1 MGDAIMF
8 CGYKPDIYDQLG
20 PIAPEEFLDVW
31 YRLMDK
37 DADEV
42 ASFEDV
48 KNWDIEN
55 DKPLFKY
62 NEDLYREYVWSEY
75 VGGDKSEITFQE
87 AFDFYNSTGFKKAE
101 FENGWYSLWL
111 NYGID
116 SVTFD
121 DVKGSFENNTDFK
134 AKIEGWGFDSPE
146 AFM

>member
-1 MGDAIMF
+1 MSFNYERMEQLRNSDTNNNGNITYDEFCKHFFGDAIMF

-20 PIAPEEFLDVW
+20 PIAPEGFLDVW

-48 KNWDIEN
+48 KRWDVEN

-87 AFDFYNSTGFKKAE
+87 AFDFYNSTALKKAE
-101 FENGWYSLWL
+101 FENGWYSLWG
-111 NYGID
+111 Y
-116 SVTFD
+116 
-121 DVKGSFENNTDFK
+121 
-134 AKIEGWGFDSPE
+134 
-146 AFM
+146 